1 MKRLIALGS
10 ALALSLSLAACGGT
24 PSSGTASAENAATDG
39 DVMHM
44 MIVGSAADQYR
55 PGYEK
60 IISDFNANNEYG
72 ATVEV
77 EFVSNSDYKTK
88 LTTLMA
94 SDSEPDIIFTWE
106 LGYLENF
113 VNGGKIVSLQPY
125 LDADPD
131 WLNSF
136 NDGMLDQLTY
146 NGEVYAIPTQ
156 ETAAVMYYNKALFE
170 QCGLSVP
177 TTYEEYRNCCDT
189 LLANGIT
196 PVALASTPDDAWL
209 VSQYIQQ
216 LSNGIAGY
224 DLFESLKNGEG
235 AWNDPAFVQAAQ
247 LFYEEVEAGY
257 FEDGF
262 TGVGADEA
270 RALFQN
276 GQTAMYFNGCW
287 ENSNLDTADVCPVY
301 EDVSC
306 FAMPAVNPENNN
318 ISLGSVDTS
327 FAITKNCKN
336 VDAAVELLKQW
347 TSPEQA
353 AFLLYDYGRLPSTK
367 IELDESKL
375 TSLMAQTIK
384 VFGEQVALTPWFDR
398 VDTNIGNEFNNT
410 CVAVSNGDAPQS
422 LFDSLQQYA
431 ESNS

>member
-1 MKRLIALGS
+1 MKKL
-10 ALALSLSLAACGGT
+10 LALVLALVMCLSLAACSKGGDT
-24 PSSGTASAENAATDG
+24 ATDG
-39 DVMHM
+39 SNASGGEEMDF
-44 MIVGSAADQYR
+44 MIVGTAADTYV

-60 IISDFNANNEYG
+60 VISDFNETNEYG
-72 ATVEV
+72 VTINV
-77 EFVSNSDYKTK
+77 EFISNSDYKTK

-113 VNGGKIVSLQPY
+113 VNGGKIVSLQSY
-125 LDADPD
+125 LDADPE
-131 WLNSF
+131 WAESF

-146 NGEVYAIPTQ
+146 DGEVYAIPTQ
-156 ETAAVMYYNKALFE
+156 ETAAVMYYNKAIFE
-170 QCGLSVP
+170 EYGLSVP
-177 TTYEEYRNCCDT
+177 TTYDEYRNVCDT
-189 LLANGIT
+189 LLANGVT

-224 DLFESLKNGEG
+224 ELFESLKNGEG
-235 AWNDPAFVQAAQ
+235 AWNDPAFIEAAG
-247 LFYEEVEAGY
+247 LFYEEVQAGY
-257 FEDGF
+257 YEEGF

-287 ENSNLDTADVCPVY
+287 ENGNLDNESACAVY

-306 FAMPAVNPENNN
+306 FAMPAVKSEYAN

-327 FAITKNCKN
+327 FAITKNCTN
-336 VDAAVELLKQW
+336 VDAAVAFLKFW
-347 TSPEQA
+347 TAPEQA
-353 AFLLYDYGRLPSTK
+353 SMLLYEYGRIPSTN

-375 TSLMAQTIK
+375 TSLTTDAIN
-384 VFGEQVALTPWFDR
+384 VFTEQVALTPWFDR
-398 VDTNIGNEFNNT
+398 VDTNIGNEFNNI
-410 CVAVSNGDAPQS
+410 CVAVSNGDDIQT
-422 LFDSLQQYA
+422 LFDSLQEYA
-431 ESNS
+431 QSNS

>member
-209 VSQYIQQ
+209 VS
-216 LSNGIAGY
+216 LSLIH
-224 DLFESLKNGEG
+224 
-235 AWNDPAFVQAAQ
+235 
-247 LFYEEVEAGY
+247 
-257 FEDGF
+257 
-262 TGVGADEA
+262 
-270 RALFQN
+270 
-276 GQTAMYFNGCW
+276 
-287 ENSNLDTADVCPVY
+287 
-301 EDVSC
+301 
-306 FAMPAVNPENNN
+306 
-318 ISLGSVDTS
+318 I
-327 FAITKNCKN
+327 
-336 VDAAVELLKQW
+336 
-347 TSPEQA
+347 
-353 AFLLYDYGRLPSTK
+353 
-367 IELDESKL
+367 
-375 TSLMAQTIK
+375 
-384 VFGEQVALTPWFDR
+384 
-398 VDTNIGNEFNNT
+398 
-410 CVAVSNGDAPQS
+410 
-422 LFDSLQQYA
+422 
-431 ESNS
+431 

>member
-1 MKRLIALGS
+1 M
-10 ALALSLSLAACGGT
+10 
-24 PSSGTASAENAATDG
+24 
-39 DVMHM
+39 
-44 MIVGSAADQYR
+44 
-55 PGYEK
+55 
-60 IISDFNANNEYG
+60 
-72 ATVEV
+72 
-77 EFVSNSDYKTK
+77 
-88 LTTLMA
+88 
-94 SDSEPDIIFTWE
+94 
-106 LGYLENF
+106 
-113 VNGGKIVSLQPY
+113 SLQPY
-125 LDADPD
+125 LDTDPD

-287 ENSNLDTADVCPVY
+287 ENSNLDNADVCPVY

-367 IELDESKL
+367 IEPDESKL

-410 CVAVSNGDAPQS
+410 CVAVSNGDDPQS